1 MSSQTYEHERSE
13 PPPSLFNG
21 ILGGDCTVP
30 MDDEEEERLALKI
43 FHECA
48 GDGERLTV
56 DEFRQ
61 ALQKVVQ

>member
-1 MSSQTYEHERSE
+1 M
-13 PPPSLFNG
+13 
-21 ILGGDCTVP
+21 P